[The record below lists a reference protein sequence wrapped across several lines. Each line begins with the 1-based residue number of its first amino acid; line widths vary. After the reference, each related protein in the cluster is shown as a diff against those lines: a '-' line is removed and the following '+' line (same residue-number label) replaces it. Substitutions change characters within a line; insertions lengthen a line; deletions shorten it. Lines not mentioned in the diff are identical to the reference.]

1 MFGMGGNIPAEPG
14 IVIVGLGCTPWGI
27 LISLLVSAILT
38 LLANLFLRR
47 RQ

>member
-1 MFGMGGNIPAEPG
+1 MDGNLPTPG